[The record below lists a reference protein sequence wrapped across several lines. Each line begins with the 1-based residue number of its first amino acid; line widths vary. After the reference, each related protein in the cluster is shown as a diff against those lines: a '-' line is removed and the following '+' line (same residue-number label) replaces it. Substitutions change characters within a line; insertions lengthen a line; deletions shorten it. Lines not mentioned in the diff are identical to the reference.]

1 MEVMGEHDKDR
12 LCGLVATRACMSW
25 VQKKYS
31 GVKETMT
38 IDSSFQ
44 VGKEQ
49 SGVVTGAETERK
61 GLLQDEGI
69 ALRNC

>member
-1 MEVMGEHDKDR
+1 MWISGNKSLHVVGSKECH
-12 LCGLVATRACMSW
+12 
-25 VQKKYS
+25 S

-49 SGVVTGAETERK
+49 SGVVAGAETERK